1 MAVHPVPL
9 QDPLNRRLTSGYEYA
24 RFKSS
29 DTRYLSSKQTARSLE
44 GGSMRRL
51 LKRKRKAA
59 SAIIGHYQQ
68 TPSLGVDFAQELF
81 AVPLKLFLSNALNIQ
96 ELSFILRAGKA
107 HSTQGRI

>member
-1 MAVHPVPL
+1 
-9 QDPLNRRLTSGYEYA
+9 
-24 RFKSS
+24 
-29 DTRYLSSKQTARSLE
+29 
-44 GGSMRRL
+44 MRRL

-96 ELSFILRAGKA
+96 ELGFVLRAGSIRVVPRTA
-107 HSTQGRI
+107 SFRP